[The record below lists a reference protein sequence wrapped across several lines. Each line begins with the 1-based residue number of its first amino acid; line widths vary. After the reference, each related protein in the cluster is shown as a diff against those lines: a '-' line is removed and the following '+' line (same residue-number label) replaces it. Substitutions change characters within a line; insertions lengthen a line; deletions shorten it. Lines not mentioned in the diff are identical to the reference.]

1 MINNFIKE
9 GKIVPVEVTIKLLL
23 AAMSKSVCNKFLID
37 GFPRSIDNYEGW
49 VRVVGDK
56 ANVAFCLFYECTED
70 QLQERL
76 LKRGETS
83 GRADDN
89 CEKLSPLSRDMCALL
104 PEIYTSC

>member
-37 GFPRSIDNYEGW
+37 GFPRSLDNYEGW

-89 CEKLSPLSRDMCALL
+89 CEHRRLSLHSPNAHIW
-104 PEIYTSC
+104 P